1 MDYQVSLSCN
11 GRYIVIQVFVA
22 MTSAIGVRC
31 GSEAIRLGADNQI
44 NRFLFD
50 LRASA
55 NRQSVVDNYE
65 FAHKEVAQF
74 GFPKHSRSAFLVR
87 PDDRSHDFIT
97 TAFFNAGY
105 VIQLFVDEASAIAWL
120 EQEAPSHGS
129 DAAWR
134 DCLP

>member
-1 MDYQVSLSCN
+1 
-11 GRYIVIQVFVA
+11 VIKVFVA

-31 GSEAIRLGADNQI
+31 GTEAIGLGAEHRID
-44 NRFLFD
+44 RFLFD
-50 LRASA
+50 LRDSP
-55 NRQSVVDNYE
+55 NQQSVVDNYE
-65 FAHKEVAQF
+65 FAHKEIALF

-105 VIQLFVDEASAIAWL
+105 VVRLFSDEAAAIAWL
-120 EQEAPSHGS
+120 EKDPASGGRETG
-129 DAAWR
+129 WR